1 MNKKKIIII
10 ILVILI
16 LFGIY
21 MLYNT
26 FAVSTIASNNES
38 NNTYDI
44 LVGEG
49 TTITVPKG
57 SSKTIYFHLKNTN
70 NGSVKYALGYN
81 TTANIEVK
89 VYEDSKDKVSD
100 IIGYTEN
107 KYIKLYLK
115 NPTNNSN
122 TVTITSVL
130 GYENG
135 GDLIVPDGIT
145 LITEVYTPP
154 VQKTTLAEY
163 ITNLYTNA
171 SKNTVTNN
179 SITYNYAS
187 SESLMNDRLGGTTT
201 SLDGGNIRY
210 YGASPNNYIY
220 FNCSDYNNQTSDTC
234 ELWRIIGV
242 FDNKV
247 KIMRNEN
254 IGKYSWDTS
263 ASNINSGKGINEWSQ
278 AKLMKL
284 LNPDHKS
291 ESVGGSLYYNS
302 KSGTCYNG
310 QSNTTTTCDFTSS
323 GIKNDE
329 TRNKIAE
336 VTWNLGS
343 SKGSYPNT
351 AYISERGTSV
361 LPNPSDGITRTTTW
375 IGKVALP
382 YPSDYLFAA
391 DFNKCAWPSNYNNQN
406 NAECYK
412 NDWMYP
418 IFENMDDN
426 YNKRTWLLSPR
437 NLSSSP
443 SICWG
448 IIDGE
453 LNNCIDCGVAAM
465 TSSAVIPTLFLNPDE
480 TIIEGT
486 NGSIDN
492 PYKLSVTNM
501 ITDDTK
507 TIAKHITNLYTN
519 ASKSTVTNNSITY
532 NYASSESLMNDRLG
546 GTTTSLDGGNIRYY
560 GASPNNYIYF
570 NCSDYSNQTS
580 DTCELWRII
589 GVFDGKVKIMRN
601 KSIGEYSWDASASSV
616 NSGRGVNEWSQA
628 DLMKLLNPGYESE
641 SVGGSLYYN
650 SSSGTCYKNISN
662 DTINATNI
670 CDFTTTGMKND
681 TTRNMIVSVSWNTG
695 GCYSSTI
702 HSNEI
707 YEKERGTDVIL
718 SPSDGITRMTSWT
731 GEIALPYP
739 SDYGYATDLSKCSN
753 TLYAYGSS
761 TDSYACRTN
770 DWMYPIFKNSGI
782 SWLLTPS
789 SSHEYLGSTVFTL
802 GNIYVGNYNVS
813 VAYGIVPTLFLNSSL
828 TLIDNTIGT
837 IDNPYKLNP

>member
-38 NNTYDI
+38 NVYNITI
-44 LVGEG
+44 GEG

-70 NGSVKYALGYN
+70 NGSVKYAVGYD
-81 TTANIEVK
+81 TSTNIEVK

-171 SKNTVTNN
+171 SKTKTQNN
-179 SITYNYAS
+179 GIDYNYAS

-220 FNCSDYNNQTSDTC
+220 FNCSDYNNQSDTTC
-234 ELWRIIGV
+234 EKWRIIGV
-242 FDNKV
+242 FNNQV

-302 KSGTCYNG
+302 EKGTCYNDYNN
-310 QSNTTTTCDFTSS
+310 SSTSCDFTSI
-323 GIKNDE
+323 GIKNDI
-329 TRNKIAE
+329 TRDKIAE

-343 SKGSYPNT
+343 SEGSYPNT

-361 LPNPSDGITRTTTW
+361 LPNPSDGVTRTTTW

-437 NLSSSP
+437 ALSSSP

-453 LNNCIDCGVAAM
+453 LNNCIDCGVSAD

-570 NCSDYSNQTS
+570 NCTDYSNQTS
-580 DTCELWRII
+580 DTCEKWRII
-589 GVFDGKVKIMRN
+589 GVFNGNVKIIRN
-601 KSIGEYSWDASASSV
+601 ESIGSYSWDTSASSI
-616 NSGRGVNEWSQA
+616 NSGNGVNEWSQA

-650 SSSGTCYKNISN
+650 KSSGSCYNGQSNATTSCDFTSIGIKNDITKSKIIKINWYFGGASSSGIYSN
-662 DTINATNI
+662 QAYQYERENNA
-670 CDFTTTGMKND
+670 
-681 TTRNMIVSVSWNTG
+681 VSN
-695 GCYSSTI
+695 
-702 HSNEI
+702 
-707 YEKERGTDVIL
+707 
-718 SPSDGITRMTSWT
+718 PSDGITRTTKWNGLIGLISS
-731 GEIALPYP
+731 
-739 SDYGYATDLSKCSN
+739 SDYGYATDFNKCTQN
-753 TLYAYGSS
+753 LYNYDSS

-770 DWMYPIFKNSGI
+770 DWLFEITTSSGTNMG
-782 SWLLTPS
+782 WLLSPDS
-789 SSHEYLGSTVFTL
+789 NNVYYVWHINSTGFIRYGYDKYYT
-802 GNIYVGNYNVS
+802 NYTMNVN
-813 VAYGIVPTLFLNSSL
+813 PTLYLKSEE
-828 TLIDNTIGT
+828 TIVEGTTGT